1 MKILIFVCL
10 LITLK
15 STTIDLSQKNV
26 FCIYKDLSPGSI
38 HLSVEF
44 IGENTETSSI
54 QVFFLIFQD
63 LNHFF
68 SKISY
73 MSQTQQKTL

>member
-54 QVFFLIFQD
+54 QVFFLNFSGFEP
-63 LNHFF
+63 FF
-68 SKISY
+68 FKN
-73 MSQTQQKTL
+73 